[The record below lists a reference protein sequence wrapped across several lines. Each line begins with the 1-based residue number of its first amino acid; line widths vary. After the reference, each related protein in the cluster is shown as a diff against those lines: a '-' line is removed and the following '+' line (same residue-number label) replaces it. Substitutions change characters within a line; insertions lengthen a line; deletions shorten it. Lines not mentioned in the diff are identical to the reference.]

1 MRRPGQ
7 SVTEAPPTEAVETSE
22 GLAAMAEQDTSLL
35 TLVRTLLHPRT
46 LPHVLMLVVSSSLL
60 FLATEGGL
68 TAFSAVAFV
77 SLALAYATSGILS
90 SVGSV
95 RRWMALDPT
104 EEVGGESEPS
114 PGLGRRL
121 LNWLKICLFPIVL
134 ACLWAAALFLLLG
147 EDGALGDQLSTLP
160 LVLSGLF
167 VLWSIVQARSLS
179 SWMSSVAAKR
189 LPEPSPR
196 SGGIAAHVVLHSV
209 LLGGIIL
216 GLLSLFTMVAGE
228 DASPAAVARGNAV
241 FFGVFGLLMGVSF
254 ATTREQR
261 RMASRHRSLHRFSGA
276 WLLMSQFFVVWHAL
290 TVWRH
295 TVMSPPPALLL
306 VEELMLMVFTVIMA
320 IWGLTSKSVKS
331 ALGLVHDGN
340 ALPMGLAFG
349 YAYAGSVA
357 MLTGVLD
364 DVRTVMM
371 AGHAVV
377 MCTLLWMQRSVL
389 IRALGQ
395 HDAEVTIRRAVD
407 AAAPSAAV
415 SGRTE
420 TPVGEANEASE
431 SPTDR
436 PDGGSGADKVPSEQ
450 TLVSVD
456 WADDPVEVLADDVD
470 WGSEANEG

>member
-7 SVTEAPPTEAVETSE
+7 GVTEASTTEAVETSDE
-22 GLAAMAEQDTSLL
+22 LAAMAEQDTSLL

-46 LPHVLMLVVSSSLL
+46 LPHVLLLVVSSSLL
-60 FLATEGGL
+60 FLVTEGGL
-68 TAFSAVAFV
+68 TAVSAVAFT
-77 SLALAYATSGILS
+77 SLAMAYATAGMLS
-90 SVGSV
+90 SIGSI
-95 RRWMALDPT
+95 RRWMALAPT
-104 EEVGGESEPS
+104 EEVGGETQP
-114 PGLGRRL
+114 PLGLAKRV
-121 LNWLKICLFPIVL
+121 LNWLKICLFPLVL
-134 ACLWAAALFLLLG
+134 ACLWAAALLLLMG
-147 EDGALGDQLSTLP
+147 EDGALGDQLDTLP

-196 SGGIAAHVVLHSV
+196 SGGIAVHVVLHSM
-209 LLGGIIL
+209 LLGGVTL
-216 GLLSLFTMVAGE
+216 GLLSLFSLIAGE
-228 DASPAAVARGNAV
+228 EAGPAAVARDNAA
-241 FFGVFGLLMGVSF
+241 FFAVFGLLMGVSF
-254 ATTREQR
+254 AATREQR
-261 RMASRHRSLHRFSGA
+261 RRASRHRSLHRFSGA

-306 VEELMLMVFTVIMA
+306 IEELMLMVFTVIMA

-371 AGHAVV
+371 AGHGVV
-377 MCTLLWMQRSVL
+377 LCTLLWMQRSVL

-407 AAAPSAAV
+407 AASPSNVAAQTEAPASDEP
-415 SGRTE
+415 T
-420 TPVGEANEASE
+420 ASE
-431 SPTDR
+431 GPSDPE
-436 PDGGSGADKVPSEQ
+436 GGGVMASATEHNQAPVR
-450 TLVSVD
+450 VD

-470 WGSEANEG
+470 WDGASDEG

>member
-1 MRRPGQ
+1 M
-7 SVTEAPPTEAVETSE
+7 TEAPPTEAIETTDE
-22 GLAAMAEQDTSLL
+22 LAAMAEQDTSLL

-46 LPHVLMLVVSSSLL
+46 LPHVLLLVVSSSLL

-68 TAFSAVAFV
+68 TAVSAVAFT
-77 SLALAYATSGILS
+77 SLALAYATAGVLS
-90 SVGSV
+90 SFGSV

-104 EEVGGESEPS
+104 EGSEGGSEPS
-114 PGLGRRL
+114 IGLGKRV
-121 LNWLKICLFPIVL
+121 LNWLKICLFPFVL

-147 EDGALGDQLSTLP
+147 EGGALGDQLGTLP
-160 LVLSGLF
+160 LVLSALF

-196 SGGIAAHVVLHSV
+196 SGGIAVHVVLHSV
-209 LLGGIIL
+209 LLGGITL
-216 GLLSLFTMVAGE
+216 GLLSLFTLIAGG
-228 DASPAAVARGNAV
+228 SPEPVAVAKGNAV
-241 FFGVFGLLMGVSF
+241 FFAVFGLLMGVSF
-254 ATTREQR
+254 VATREQR
-261 RMASRHRSLHRFSGA
+261 RMASRHRSLHRFSGV

-306 VEELMLMVFTVIMA
+306 FEELMLMVFTVVMA

-377 MCTLLWMQRSVL
+377 LSTLLWLQRSVL
-389 IRALGQ
+389 IRAIGQ

-407 AAAPSAAV
+407 AAAPSGVASAHTEPPV
-415 SGRTE
+415 SDVPESSEGTSGHQSGGLEVSTTE
-420 TPVGEANEASE
+420 TNQAPVN
-431 SPTDR
+431 
-436 PDGGSGADKVPSEQ
+436 
-450 TLVSVD
+450 VD
-456 WADDPVEVLADDVD
+456 WADDPVEVLADEVEWDGASD
-470 WGSEANEG
+470 EG

>member
-1 MRRPGQ
+1 MRRSGQ

-68 TAFSAVAFV
+68 TAFSAIAFV
-77 SLALAYATSGILS
+77 SLALAYATAGILS

-104 EEVGGESEPS
+104 DEVEGESEPPS
-114 PGLGRRL
+114 GLGTRV

-134 ACLWAAALFLLLG
+134 ACLWGAALFLLLG
-147 EDGALGDQLSTLP
+147 EEGALGDQLGTLP

-196 SGGIAAHVVLHSV
+196 SGGIAGHVVLHSV
-209 LLGGIIL
+209 LLGGVTL
-216 GLLSLFTMVAGE
+216 GLLCLFTLIAGE
-228 DASPAAVARGNAV
+228 EASPAAVARGNAM
-241 FFGVFGLLMGVSF
+241 FLAVFGLLMGVSF
-254 ATTREQR
+254 AATREQR

-306 VEELMLMVFTVIMA
+306 FEELILMVFTVIMA

-377 MCTLLWMQRSVL
+377 LCTLLWMQRSVL
-389 IRALGQ
+389 NRALGQ

-407 AAAPSAAV
+407 AAAPSGVASTKMDAHAV
-415 SGRTE
+415 EANKASENPSGRLA
-420 TPVGEANEASE
+420 GGLE
-431 SPTDR
+431 SDE
-436 PDGGSGADKVPSEQ
+436 VPSEQ
-450 TLVSVD
+450 TPVSVD
-456 WADDPVEVLADDVD
+456 WADDPVEVLADEVD
-470 WGSEANEG
+470 WSSESNEG